1 MNFTQFILRKIVP
14 TLLPSPAQ
22 ARHYQYS
29 MLYSADDEEGQPS
42 NRLISIALDAVKNA
56 QEVSLRDISSR
67 LNNPPLYP
75 DIWPGEHYKLLAGLM
90 LTLKPKI
97 VIEIGTYTGISALTM
112 KKFLDPDAKLFTFD
126 IFEWRT
132 FKDTCLKKEDFGDG
146 RLVQCI
152 DDLTEPSVLEK
163 YRATLENA
171 DLIFIDAAKDGS
183 QEKKFLDNFERLQ
196 FKTKPIFV
204 FDDIR
209 VWNMLKI
216 WREIKRP
223 KLDLTSF
230 GHWAGTGL
238 VEW

>member
-1 MNFTQFILRKIVP
+1 MNLEQLILRKILP
-14 TLLPSPAQ
+14 TLLPSPVK
-22 ARHYQYS
+22 ARHSQYS
-29 MLYSADDEEGQPS
+29 MLYSADDERGQAS
-42 NRLISIALDAVKNA
+42 NRLISIALDAIKNA
-56 QEVSLRDISSR
+56 QEVSLKDVSSR
-67 LNNPPLYP
+67 LNNPPSYP

-90 LTLKPKI
+90 LTIKPKI

-112 KKFLDPDAKLFTFD
+112 KKFLGLEAKLYTFD
-126 IFEWRT
+126 IFEWQS
-132 FKDTCLKKEDFGDG
+132 FKDTCLKQEDFSDG
-146 RLVQCI
+146 KLIQCI
-152 DDLTEPSVLEK
+152 DDLTDPSVMDKHRDML
-163 YRATLENA
+163 ANA

-183 QEKKFLDNFERLQ
+183 QEQKFLDNFEKIR

-216 WREIKRP
+216 WREIDRP